1 MATPASIRPS
11 ISRIVNATKAFPNT
25 NASVGAALLPI
36 SSQRCRFSSTPE
48 YNNRRPRR
56 DNNRLRG
63 LSSIYRSGTRFRM
76 NIDESEAP
84 KPAKYKPKVE
94 VDPNHGLWD
103 FFYAKDKLLLTPDE
117 SAEHGRGWTV
127 EELRHKSWEDLHK
140 LWWVCIK
147 EQNRLATAR
156 KERTRLKFPDGVE
169 EGAARLAE
177 VGSLWW
183 RGDQV
188 FTVLLIR
195 FYQQVRKTM
204 RSIKHALTERW
215 YLWEDARK
223 LAETDPEVDL
233 SNVRSPFKPKD
244 AYEDHDIPLEGNNQE
259 QPTDQAPSGFMA
271 EEPRVTKPEDIE
283 PSTISPKPLETQ
295 QPSVKP

>member
-11 ISRIVNATKAFPNT
+11 ISRIVNATKVFPDA
-25 NASVGAALLPI
+25 NACVGAALLPT
-36 SSQRCRFSSTPE
+36 SSQRCQFSSTPE
-48 YNNRRPRR
+48 FNNRRPRR

-76 NIDESEAP
+76 NIDKSEAP
-84 KPAKYKPKVE
+84 KPANYKPKVQ

-140 LWWVCIK
+140 LWWVCVK

-156 KERTRLKFPDGVE
+156 KERSRLKLPDGDG

-177 VGSLWW
+177 
-183 RGDQV
+183 
-188 FTVLLIR
+188 
-195 FYQQVRKTM
+195 VRKTM

-233 SNVRSPFKPKD
+233 SNVRSPFISKD
-244 AYEDHDIPLEGNNQE
+244 YYEDHDIPLEGNNQE
-259 QPTDQAPSGFMA
+259 QSTDQAPSGFMA

-283 PSTISPKPLETQ
+283 PSTISPKSQETQ
-295 QPSVKP
+295 QSSVKP

>member
-1 MATPASIRPS
+1 MATPASIWPS
-11 ISRIVNATKAFPNT
+11 ISRIVNTTRVFPNAT
-25 NASVGAALLPI
+25 TALAAALPPSL
-36 SSQRCRFSSTPE
+36 SQKCLFSSTPE
-48 YNNRRPRR
+48 YNDRRPRR

-76 NIDESEAP
+76 NINKSETP
-84 KPAKYKPKVE
+84 QPAKYKPKVQ

-140 LWWVCIK
+140 LWWVCVK

-156 KERTRLKFPDGVE
+156 KERSRLKLPDGASEGATRLT
-169 EGAARLAE
+169 E
-177 VGSLWW
+177 V
-183 RGDQV
+183 R
-188 FTVLLIR
+188 T
-195 FYQQVRKTM
+195 TM

-215 YLWEDARK
+215 YLWEDART
-223 LAETDPEVDL
+223 LAETDPTIDL
-233 SNVRSPFKPKD
+233 SNVQSPYAPKD
-244 AYEDHDIPLEGNNQE
+244 YLEENENALERDIQGQLAK
-259 QPTDQAPSGFMA
+259 QAPSGFMA

-283 PSTISPKPLETQ
+283 PSTVSPKPLETQ
-295 QPSVKP
+295 PSAKP